1 MFIKKG
7 VRVFSEDIRMEHD
20 IGKCAILV
28 IEKGK
33 IMKSAGI
40 ELPEVIESLQE
51 GEIYN
56 ILEF

>member
-1 MFIKKG
+1 
-7 VRVFSEDIRMEHD
+7 MEHD

-56 ILEF
+56 ILKF